1 MAKVVRFPF
10 KTKEETGRAWDFT
23 PFGVMVGPREIGV
36 GRDFEAAKL
45 WKKRVRYERIS
56 T

>member
-1 MAKVVRFPF
+1 MAKAMRLPF

-23 PFGVMVGPREIGV
+23 LFGVTVGPREIGA
-36 GRDFEAAKL
+36 GRDLEAAEL
-45 WKKRVRYERIS
+45 WKKRVRYEIIP